1 MKAIKQMVL
10 FLFVAIQLTGCTS
23 YKSQYVAFRPPEAYS
38 NMQQFGG
45 ITIGGASF
53 ANSDLASEAF
63 GFDILATG
71 LLPVQIVIDNKS
83 GRPLQIVTDQTFL
96 IDKYGGYWQVVPNN
110 VAISRVESSTQLAA
124 LGRGAGKGALMG
136 AAGGALLGAAVG
148 IVTGQNV
155 GNAAGKGAVIG
166 GAGGAVVGTASEAS
180 STDRQVAILNDI
192 RNKGLEG
199 KAIANEFLSNGFLF
213 FPAEAKTTTGIRIQ
227 IRELEGGQVHN
238 LQLNL

>member
-1 MKAIKQMVL
+1 MKAIKKIVL
-10 FLFVAIQLTGCTS
+10 FILVAIQIAGCTS

-38 NMQQFGG
+38 NMQQSGG
-45 ITIGGASF
+45 ISIGGASF

-71 LLPVQIVIDNKS
+71 LLPVQLVIENKS
-83 GRPLQIVTDQTFL
+83 GRQLQIVTDQTFL

-110 VAISRVESSTQLAA
+110 VAINRVEGSTQLAA

-155 GNAAGKGAVIG
+155 GNAVGKGAVIG
-166 GAGGAVVGTASEAS
+166 GVGGAAVGTASTAT

-192 RNKGLEG
+192 RSKGLEG
-199 KAIANEFLSNGFLF
+199 KAIPTEFLSNGFLF
-213 FPAEAKTTTGIRIQ
+213 FPAEAKTTSGIRIQ